1 MKTMVNTS
9 SSRSSSLNM
18 IRSWYVLPKL
28 KKILKTLNLK
38 VQGFFL
44 FYKWPINITESMFV
58 FETNCIGSSPIL
70 ATKGRLVE
78 WIITP
83 VLKIGGLGNRIRQFE
98 SDIFLKFW
106 RYPMDR
112 GTASWK
118 RLDRWNPGVQ
128 VGFLLPPPIGSVPN
142 DGKGVTLLTW

>member
-1 MKTMVNTS
+1 
-9 SSRSSSLNM
+9 
-18 IRSWYVLPKL
+18 
-28 KKILKTLNLK
+28 
-38 VQGFFL
+38 
-44 FYKWPINITESMFV
+44 MFV

-112 GTASWK
+112 GTAS
-118 RLDRWNPGVQ
+118 
-128 VGFLLPPPIGSVPN
+128 
-142 DGKGVTLLTW
+142 